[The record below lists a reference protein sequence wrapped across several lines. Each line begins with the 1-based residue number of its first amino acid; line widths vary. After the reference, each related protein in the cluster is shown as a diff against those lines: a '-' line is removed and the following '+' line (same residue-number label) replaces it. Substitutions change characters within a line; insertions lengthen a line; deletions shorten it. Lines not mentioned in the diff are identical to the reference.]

1 MGLSE
6 PGRTVG
12 EVSLE
17 RMVRAVE
24 KVRNRLLRAAR
35 ALEQAKVPYAVVG
48 GNAVAAWVAR
58 HRLRDRRSFL
68 GARSQPQMG
77 GID

>member
-6 PGRTVG
+6 RDAPIG

-24 KVRNRLLRAAR
+24 KVRNRLLRAAS
-35 ALEQAKVPYAVVG
+35 ALEQG
-48 GNAVAAWVAR
+48 MISNAVAA
-58 HRLRDRRSFL
+58 
-68 GARSQPQMG
+68 GAGKVSPDQ
-77 GID
+77 